1 MAAEY
6 RAAETILREFLAARG
21 LRFTAPRR
29 AALRAVMSLE
39 KHFGLPHIE
48 RKLAG
53 GGAHRATLYRTLPL
67 LEEAGII
74 RRVRE
79 KLDHWHYEH
88 LVGHEHHAHLLCV
101 GCGKVIEVASPA
113 IEREQ
118 QRLCRGHGFQERSH
132 SFIVRGLCAG
142 CRDGGKKKRK
152 RKRKS

>member
-6 RAAETILREFLAARG
+6 RVAESIFREFLAARG
-21 LRFTAPRR
+21 LRLTAPRR

-39 KHFGLPHIE
+39 RHFGLPE
-48 RKLAG
+48 LKRKMA

-79 KLDHWHYEH
+79 ELDHWHYEH
-88 LVGHEHHAHLLCV
+88 LVGHEHHDHLLCV

-118 QRLCRGHGFQERSH
+118 KRLCRRHGFRERSH

-142 CRDGGKKKRK
+142 CRDGRQKKQ